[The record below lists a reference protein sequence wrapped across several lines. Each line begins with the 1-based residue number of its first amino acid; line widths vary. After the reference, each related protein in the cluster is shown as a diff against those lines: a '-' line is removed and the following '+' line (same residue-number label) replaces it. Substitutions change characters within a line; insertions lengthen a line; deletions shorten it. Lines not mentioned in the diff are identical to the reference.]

1 MTRIGKWFRGAAN
14 KIGSGLKTAGKWV
27 AKHAAPVVSKVAGTV
42 ADVAQFVPGKGQVV
56 ALAARG
62 VKAVSDY
69 AHDKWGKS

>member
-1 MTRIGKWFRGAAN
+1 MTRIGRWLRGAAS
-14 KIGSGLKTAGKWV
+14 KVGSGLKTAGKWV

-62 VKAVSDY
+62 VKAISDLVHENY
-69 AHDKWGKS
+69 GKS